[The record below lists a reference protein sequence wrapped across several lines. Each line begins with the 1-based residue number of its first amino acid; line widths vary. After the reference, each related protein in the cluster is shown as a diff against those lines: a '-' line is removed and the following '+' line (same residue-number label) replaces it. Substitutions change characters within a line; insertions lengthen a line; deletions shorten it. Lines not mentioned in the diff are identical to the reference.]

1 MSDADTTKLTARYNF
16 ALDKFQLDAIASIN
30 EGRNVLVAAPT
41 GSGKTVV
48 AEYAVARAHR
58 AGLRSFYTAP
68 IKALSNQKFVELSTF
83 YGASQVGL
91 LTGDNSIN
99 PNAPIVVM
107 TTEVLRNM
115 IYARSQALE
124 SLGVVVLDEVH
135 FLQDAYRGPVWE
147 EVIIHLEP
155 TVQLVCLSATVSNAT
170 ELCDWLTLVRGPT
183 TPIVET
189 KRPIELNNHYL
200 VGDKTSKAVRI
211 FDTLIDGRANPEV
224 TRFEQNKVTSKFPQ
238 SSRQSARQATRQF
251 GSSNSLFA
259 PSRSDI
265 VKELAT
271 ADLLPAIFFIFSRNQ
286 CDEAAQSCLK
296 MGISLTTTLEKK
308 EIVAIAHERLAD
320 FTDDDLV
327 ALQFTQFIE
336 QLEAGIGSHH
346 AGIVPTFKEIV
357 ETCFARGLV
366 KIVFATET
374 LAVGINMPA
383 RAVVIDKI
391 TKFNGEN
398 HQMLKPSDYAQLTG
412 RAGRRGLDDIGH
424 ALVVW
429 SPFVTFDQVATLVA
443 SKSFVLNS
451 AFRPTYNMAANL
463 IRSTSQV
470 QARHLL
476 NLSFAQFQSGKDVVE
491 IQARIQRR
499 SKERDRLMLQAESP
513 FGDIEEYRNRQSK
526 TIPKSEIDESLS
538 QLRPGDVIEAGS
550 LSHVER
556 MVVLTVA
563 QRGDGTKITAL
574 SRSRSVQNFSARDF
588 AQQVVPLGY
597 IKLPSPFAPT
607 NNKFLKEASS
617 RLATA
622 KIKQASQIKQN
633 KRAQQE
639 DHPVADDPDLKFRLI
654 ALESAARIDREL
666 EQLEKRV
673 STSTQSVSN
682 KFDELIKLLGEY
694 GFVDDW
700 SLTRRGQML
709 SHIFHESDLLIA
721 SCVSDGVFDGLS
733 AANMA
738 ALASIFVFQARGGE
752 ESASHFPNNEMKV
765 RWKSATKISQ
775 RLATSETNH
784 GLVVHRGPEAGFMG
798 AALDWVNGT
807 PLVDVLEEDELTAG
821 DFVRTIKQLIDL
833 LRQLSMVLYE
843 ESDRAAASTAAE
855 LCFRGVVAASSS
867 VGRVTS

>member
-1 MSDADTTKLTARYNF
+1 MSDADNTKLTARYDF

-83 YGASQVGL
+83 YGESQVGL

-115 IYARSQALE
+115 IYARSQALD

-135 FLQDAYRGPVWE
+135 FLQDTYRGPVWE

-170 ELCDWLTLVRGPT
+170 ELCDWLTTVRGPT

-189 KRPIELNNHYL
+189 KRPIELTNHYL
-200 VGDKTSKAVRI
+200 VGDKSSKAVRI

-224 TRFEQNKVTSKFPQ
+224 LRFEQNKVSSKSPK
-238 SSRQSARQATRQF
+238 SNRQF
-251 GSSNSLFA
+251 GSFNSLFA

-286 CDEAAQSCLK
+286 CDEAARSCLK
-296 MGISLTTTLEKK
+296 MGISLTSALEKK
-308 EIVAIAHERLAD
+308 EIVAIAHERLVD

-366 KIVFATET
+366 KVVFATET

-443 SKSFVLNS
+443 SRSFVLNS

-499 SKERDRLMLQAESP
+499 SKERDRLMLQADSP
-513 FGDIEEYRNRQSK
+513 FGDIEEYRTRQSRK
-526 TIPKSEIDESLS
+526 MPPSEINESLG

-574 SRSRSVQNFSARDF
+574 SRSRMVQTFSARDF
-588 AQQVVPLGY
+588 AQQVFPLGY

-607 NNKFLKEASS
+607 NSKFLKEASS
-617 RLATA
+617 RLANA
-622 KIKQASQIKQN
+622 KIKQASRMKQN
-633 KRAQQE
+633 KRPQE
-639 DHPVADDPDLKFRLI
+639 DDHPVANDPDLKFRLI
-654 ALESAARIDREL
+654 AAESAARIDREL

-694 GFVDDW
+694 DFVDDW
-700 SLTRRGQML
+700 SLTQRGQML

-721 SCVSDGVFDGLS
+721 ICVSDGVFDGLS

-752 ESASHFPNNEMKV
+752 ESTSHFPNNEMKI
-765 RWKSATKISQ
+765 RWKSAAKISH
-775 RLATSETNH
+775 RLALAETNH

-798 AALDWVNGT
+798 AALDWVSGT
-807 PLVDVLEEDELTAG
+807 SLVDVLEEDELTAG

-833 LRQLSMVLYE
+833 LRQLSTVLYE
-843 ESDRAAASTAAE
+843 ESDRAAASKAAE

-867 VGRVTS
+867 VGRITS

>member
-1 MSDADTTKLTARYNF
+1 MSDADNTKLTARYDF

-83 YGASQVGL
+83 YGESQVGL

-135 FLQDAYRGPVWE
+135 FLQDTYRGPVWE

-170 ELCDWLTLVRGPT
+170 ELCDWLTTVRGPT

-189 KRPIELNNHYL
+189 KRPIELTNHYL
-200 VGDKTSKAVRI
+200 VGDKTNKTLRI

-224 TRFEQNKVTSKFPQ
+224 LRFEQNKVSSKSPQ
-238 SSRQSARQATRQF
+238 SRRQF

-286 CDEAAQSCLK
+286 CDEAARSCLK
-296 MGISLTTTLEKK
+296 MGISLTNAFEKK
-308 EIVAIAHERLAD
+308 EIVAIAHERLVD

-366 KIVFATET
+366 KVVFATET

-443 SKSFVLNS
+443 SRSFVLNS

-513 FGDIEEYRNRQSK
+513 FGDIEEYRTRKSR
-526 TIPKSEIDESLS
+526 TMPPSEIDESLS

-574 SRSRSVQNFSARDF
+574 SRSRMVQTFSARDF
-588 AQQVVPLGY
+588 AQQVIPLGY

-622 KIKQASQIKQN
+622 KIKQASRMKQN
-633 KRAQQE
+633 KRPQE
-639 DHPVADDPDLKFRLI
+639 DEHPVANDPDLKFRLI
-654 ALESAARIDREL
+654 AAESAARIDREL
-666 EQLEKRV
+666 GQLEKRV

-694 GFVDDW
+694 DFVDDW

-721 SCVSDGVFDGLS
+721 VCVSDGVFDGLS

-752 ESASHFPNNEMKV
+752 EPTAHFPNNEMKT
-765 RWKSATKISQ
+765 RWKSAAKISQ
-775 RLATSETNH
+775 RLAIAETNH

-798 AALDWVNGT
+798 AALDWVSGT
-807 PLVDVLEEDELTAG
+807 SLVDVLEEDELTAG
-821 DFVRTIKQLIDL
+821 DFVLTIKQLIDL
-833 LRQLSMVLYE
+833 LRQLSTVLYE

-867 VGRVTS
+867 VGRITS

>member
-1 MSDADTTKLTARYNF
+1 MSDADATKLTARYDF

-30 EGRNVLVAAPT
+30 AGMNVLVAAPT

-48 AEYAVARAHR
+48 AEYAVARAHK

-68 IKALSNQKFVELSTF
+68 IKALSNQKFVELSSF
-83 YGASQVGL
+83 YGESQVGL

-99 PNAPIVVM
+99 PNASIVVM

-170 ELCDWLTLVRGPT
+170 ELCDWLTTVRGPT

-189 KRPIELNNHYL
+189 KRPIELTNHYL
-200 VGDKTSKAVRI
+200 VGDKASNSVRT
-211 FDTLIDGRANPEV
+211 FDVLVDGRANPEV
-224 TRFEQNKVTSKFPQ
+224 VKFEQSKSNAPVRHTGRQQ
-238 SSRQSARQATRQF
+238 SKQF
-251 GSSNSLFA
+251 GGSQRLYS
-259 PSRSDI
+259 PQRSEI
-265 VKELAT
+265 IKELA
-271 ADLLPAIFFIFSRNQ
+271 ANDLLPAIFFIFSRNQ
-286 CDEAAQSCLK
+286 CDEAAKSCLK
-296 MGISLTTTLEKK
+296 MGISLTTAAEKK
-308 EIVAIAHERLAD
+308 EIVAIAHERLTS
-320 FTDDDLV
+320 FSDDDLA
-327 ALQFTQFIE
+327 ALEFTQFVK

-366 KIVFATET
+366 KVVFATET

-383 RAVVIDKI
+383 RAVVLDKI

-398 HQMLKPSDYAQLTG
+398 HQMLKPSDFAQLTG

-429 SPFVTFDQVATLVA
+429 NPFVTFEQVATLVA
-443 SKSFVLNS
+443 SRSFVLNS

-513 FGDIEEYRNRQSK
+513 FGDIEEYRLRKSSK
-526 TIPKSEIDESLS
+526 VQPSEIDQSLS
-538 QLRPGDVIEAGS
+538 ELRPGDVIEAGS
-550 LSHVER
+550 VSHTER

-563 QRGDGTKITAL
+563 QRSDGTKITAL
-574 SRSRSVQNFSARDF
+574 SRSRSVQIFSVRDF
-588 AQQVVPLGY
+588 VQAVVPLGY
-597 IKLPSPFAPT
+597 VKLPSPFAP
-607 NNKFLKEASS
+607 NNHKFLKEASS
-617 RLATA
+617 RLSTA
-622 KIKQASQIKQN
+622 KIKQSSRIKHTSKSQQS
-633 KRAQQE
+633 E
-639 DHPVADDPDLKFRLI
+639 HPVVGDPDLKFRLI
-654 ALESAARIDREL
+654 AAESAERIDREL
-666 EQLEKRV
+666 RQLEKRV
-673 STSTQSVSN
+673 SNSTQSVSN
-682 KFDELIKLLGEY
+682 KFDELVKLLTEW
-694 GFVDDW
+694 GFVDEW
-700 SLTRRGQML
+700 SLTQRGQML

-721 SCVSDGVFDGLS
+721 NCVSEGIFDGLS
-733 AANMA
+733 APNMA
-738 ALASIFVFQARGGE
+738 AMASVFVFQARGGE
-752 ESASHFPNNEMKV
+752 ESIATHFPNHELKT
-765 RWKSATKISQ
+765 RWKSAAKLSQ
-775 RLATSETNH
+775 RLAVAETNH

-798 AALDWVNGT
+798 AALDWASGT

-833 LRQLSMVLYE
+833 LRQLSTVLFE
-843 ESDRAAASTAAE
+843 EADRNAASAAAE
-855 LCFRGVVAASSS
+855 MCFRGVVAASSS
-867 VGRVTS
+867 VGRIAS

>member
-1 MSDADTTKLTARYNF
+1 MSDADNTKLTARYDF

-83 YGASQVGL
+83 YGESQVGL

-135 FLQDAYRGPVWE
+135 FLQDTYRGPVWE

-170 ELCDWLTLVRGPT
+170 ELCDWLTTVRGPT

-189 KRPIELNNHYL
+189 KRPIELTNHYL
-200 VGDKTSKAVRI
+200 VGDKTNKTVRI

-224 TRFEQNKVTSKFPQ
+224 LRFEQNKISSKSPQ
-238 SSRQSARQATRQF
+238 SRRQF

-286 CDEAAQSCLK
+286 CDEAARSCLK
-296 MGISLTTTLEKK
+296 MGISLTNAFEKK
-308 EIVAIAHERLAD
+308 EIVAIAHERLVD

-366 KIVFATET
+366 KVVFATET

-443 SKSFVLNS
+443 SRSFVLNS

-513 FGDIEEYRNRQSK
+513 FGDIEEYRTRKSR
-526 TIPKSEIDESLS
+526 TMPPSEIDESLG

-574 SRSRSVQNFSARDF
+574 SRSRMVQTFSARDF
-588 AQQVVPLGY
+588 AQQVIPLGY

-622 KIKQASQIKQN
+622 KIKQASRMKQN
-633 KRAQQE
+633 KRPQE
-639 DHPVADDPDLKFRLI
+639 DEHPVANDPDLKFRLI
-654 ALESAARIDREL
+654 AAESAARIDREL
-666 EQLEKRV
+666 GQLEKRV

-694 GFVDDW
+694 DFVDDW

-721 SCVSDGVFDGLS
+721 VCVSDGVFDGLS

-752 ESASHFPNNEMKV
+752 EPTAHFPNNEMKT
-765 RWKSATKISQ
+765 RWKSAAKISQ
-775 RLATSETNH
+775 RLAIAETNH

-798 AALDWVNGT
+798 AALDWVSGT
-807 PLVDVLEEDELTAG
+807 SLVDVLEEDELTAG

-833 LRQLSMVLYE
+833 LRQLSTVLYE

-867 VGRVTS
+867 VGRITS